1 MGRRVRHDWV
11 TFSEADVIAAIWMNV
26 VLDDVRK
33 LIQSGGSQGGF
44 MEEVTLF
51 NWDLKGEQE
60 FAWEWKGIYAV
71 MQKKKREITLVFYW
85 V

>member
-1 MGRRVRHDWV
+1 M

-51 NWDLKGEQE
+51 N
-60 FAWEWKGIYAV
+60 
-71 MQKKKREITLVFYW
+71 
-85 V
+85 